1 MLWPFSLAETLPSWV
16 IMILTVVDLAIRVL
30 ALGIIPGNRRPTTA
44 MAWLLIIFF
53 VPAVG
58 LVLFLLFGNF
68 RLSRKRRAQQ
78 DAVNT
83 PGPRRH
89 VRRWRCWKA
98 ATSGPEW
105 VSSAAELN
113 KTLGS
118 LPMVDGNHVELLPG
132 YPDSIKAMAA
142 AVRKAETFVN
152 AEFYI
157 LSSDHVT
164 DDLLTAMEEAAERGV
179 EVRLLFDHLG
189 TLCASRAT
197 AS

>member
-1 MLWPFSLAETLPSWV
+1 
-16 IMILTVVDLAIRVL
+16 MILTVVDLAIRVL

-44 MAWLLIIFF
+44 MAWLLVIFF

-83 PGPRRH
+83 R
-89 VRRWRCWKA
+89 VRA
-98 ATSGPEW
+98 GTSELAMLESRYEGPEW

-142 AVRKAETFVN
+142 AVRDAK
-152 AEFYI
+152 
-157 LSSDHVT
+157 
-164 DDLLTAMEEAAERGV
+164 
-179 EVRLLFDHLG
+179 
-189 TLCASRAT
+189 
-197 AS
+197 